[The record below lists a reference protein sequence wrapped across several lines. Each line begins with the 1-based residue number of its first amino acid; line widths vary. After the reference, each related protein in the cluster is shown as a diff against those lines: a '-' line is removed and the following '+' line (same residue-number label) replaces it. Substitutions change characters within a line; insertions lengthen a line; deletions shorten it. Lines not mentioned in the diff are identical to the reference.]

1 MATPLPDQD
10 RIVPTGER
18 PVKPD
23 NLTEQL
29 LSPKAERIVSANPS
43 PDAAIIGPT
52 KDVTEQ
58 PESADI
64 RDHSSVHQLN
74 TYDSHDPN
82 MSYGYGNNTT
92 WDGYSQYINADGLH
106 VSPVIYNDN
115 TSLMFPSGY
124 GFNPE
129 MAYGQ
134 YSPIATPLPS
144 IVVEGQL
151 YSPQQIPFSPSY
163 YPQHGPPN
171 LPSALPVSPSEMM
184 TSESSGDNFLFGP
197 SSGYF
202 VHFGSYGG
210 NVSGN
215 SGSSPLTSPAAY
227 PQPMG
232 ILGSYEQNVGQISQQ
247 QRSFNTFGLAS
258 SSSTGNYPHG
268 AVYQSSYFGSND
280 RVRLAVDKGR
290 RRERDQDSICISNE
304 SSAIDRNRGPRASKI
319 KGKSSEQNLSS
330 GSGKNNSSGSGINFE
345 LYNRLDF
352 PTDYEN
358 AKFFVIKSFSEDNVH
373 KSIKYSVWA
382 STPHGNKKLDAAY
395 HEAKETDDRC
405 PIFLLFSVNAS
416 GQFCGVAE
424 MVGPVDFEN
433 SADYWQQDR
442 WSGQFP
448 VKWLIIKDVPNSR
461 FRHLLLEN
469 NDNKPVTH
477 SRDSQEVKLEQ
488 GVEMLRTFKEHDAR
502 TSILDDFDFYDE
514 RERSLKERRAK
525 QQSSLTKG
533 APDLLANDS
542 MNQISDRL
550 AQSLQLQDS
559 VEETPVS
566 NVGAVS
572 RTDVSGSLANDSR
585 NTISDRYSEA
595 VESGYKSN
603 KERFA
608 TETGSEN
615 QN

>member
-23 NLTEQL
+23 NSTEQL
-29 LSPKAERIVSANPS
+29 LSPKDERIVSANPS

-52 KDVTEQ
+52 KDVTDQ
-58 PESADI
+58 PESAVS

-74 TYDSHDPN
+74 TYNSHDLN

-92 WDGYSQYINADGLH
+92 WDGYSQYMNADGLH

-115 TSLMFPSGY
+115 TSLMFHSGY

-144 IVVEGQL
+144 IMVEGQL

-171 LPSALPVSPSEMM
+171 APSALPVSPSEMM
-184 TSESSGDNFLFGP
+184 TSESSGDNLLFGP

-202 VHFGSYGG
+202 VHFGSYGV

-215 SGSSPLTSPAAY
+215 PGSSPLTSPAAY

-232 ILGSYEQNVGQISQQ
+232 ILGSYEQNIGQISQQ

-268 AVYQSSYFGSND
+268 AVFQGSYFGSND
-280 RVRLAVDKGR
+280 RVRLAADKGR

-304 SSAIDRNRGPRASKI
+304 SPAIDRNRGPRASKI

-330 GSGKNNSSGSGINFE
+330 GSSKNNSSGSGINFE
-345 LYNRLDF
+345 LCNRFDF

-373 KSIKYSVWA
+373 KSIKYGVWA

-477 SRDSQEVKLEQ
+477 SRDSQEVNLEQ
-488 GVEMLRTFKEHDAR
+488 GVEMLRIFKEHDAR

-525 QQSSLTKG
+525 QQVSLTKG
-533 APDLLANDS
+533 APDSLANDS

-559 VEETPVS
+559 VEETPAS
-566 NVGAVS
+566 NIVAVS
-572 RTDVSGSLANDSR
+572 RTDVSGSLANDSI
-585 NTISDRYSEA
+585 NTISDGYSEA

-603 KERFA
+603 KEIFA